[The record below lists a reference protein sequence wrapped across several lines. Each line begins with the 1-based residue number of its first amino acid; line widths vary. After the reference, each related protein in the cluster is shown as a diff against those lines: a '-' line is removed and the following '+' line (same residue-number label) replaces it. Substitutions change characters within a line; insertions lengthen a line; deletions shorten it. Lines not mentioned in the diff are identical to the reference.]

1 MQSPVGLLLGG
12 AAVSLPCGAAGV
24 SPVTGVVPGA
34 GCAVGGVVGA
44 GVDCV
49 VEGVELGGSDC
60 GVDWAATIV
69 AVINAKVAN
78 NHAA

>member
-1 MQSPVGLLLGG
+1 VGG
-12 AAVSLPCGAAGV
+12 S
-24 SPVTGVVPGA
+24 
-34 GCAVGGVVGA
+34 VGGVVGA
-44 GVDCV
+44 GVDWV
-49 VEGVELGGSDC
+49 VEGAELGGPDC